1 METRQS
7 HAHTCCSEHK
17 HEAHHHEHHHHH
29 GHHHHHHGGSGSNL
43 LFAFAMNLFFAIV
56 ELVGGIF
63 TGSVAILSD
72 ALHDFGDSI
81 SLGVAWRLQKLSEK
95 GRDTSFS
102 YGYKRFSLLG
112 ALLISLIL
120 LVGSVFVIIA
130 AIERLSVP
138 GEPKA
143 GGMLVLAI
151 FGLAVNGLAAFR
163 LKGSSSLN
171 ERAVMLH
178 LMEDVLGWA
187 AVLVVSI
194 VMLFVN
200 APILDPILSLCITAW
215 ILYNVYGNLRE
226 TFKVMLQGVPDG
238 IDLEGLKTDIL
249 SLPHIRSVHD
259 IHLWTLD
266 GESHVMTIHVV
277 YCLDDFSSPQAVFD
291 MKESVREK
299 CSAHGIRHATI
310 ELDPEGCSCGMEGC

>member
-1 METRQS
+1 METLT
-7 HAHTCCSEHK
+7 HAHACHSDHK
-17 HEAHHHEHHHHH
+17 HHGHHHGH
-29 GHHHHHHGGSGSNL
+29 GHHHHHHRNSGGNL

-56 ELVGGIF
+56 ELVGGLF

-95 GRDTSFS
+95 GRDASFS

-120 LVGSVFVIIA
+120 LVGSVFVIMA
-130 AIERLSVP
+130 AVQRLSDP

-143 GGMLVLAI
+143 GGMLLLAI
-151 FGLAVNGLAAFR
+151 FGLAVNGIAALR

-194 VMLFVN
+194 VMLFVDL
-200 APILDPILSLCITAW
+200 PILDPILSLCITAW
-215 ILYNVYGNLRE
+215 ILYNVYGNLRD
-226 TFKVMLQGVPDG
+226 TFRVLLQGVPDE
-238 IDLEGLKTDIL
+238 IDMEGLKKEIL
-249 SLPHIRSVHD
+249 ALPRIRSVHD

-266 GESHVMTIHVV
+266 GQTHVMTIHVV
-277 YCLDDFSSPQAVFD
+277 YCPEDFASPMAVFE

-310 ELDPEGCSCGMEGC
+310 ELDPEGCSCGMESC

>member
-7 HAHTCCSEHK
+7 HTHTCCSEHQ
-17 HEAHHHEHHHHH
+17 HDAHHHQEHHHH
-29 GHHHHHHGGSGSNL
+29 GHHHHLHHHHGGSGSNL

-200 APILDPILSLCITAW
+200 APILDRYFLYVSQRGFYTMCTA
-215 ILYNVYGNLRE
+215 ICARPSKSCC
-226 TFKVMLQGVPDG
+226 KVCPTG
-238 IDLEGLKTDIL
+238 
-249 SLPHIRSVHD
+249 
-259 IHLWTLD
+259 
-266 GESHVMTIHVV
+266 
-277 YCLDDFSSPQAVFD
+277 
-291 MKESVREK
+291 
-299 CSAHGIRHATI
+299 
-310 ELDPEGCSCGMEGC
+310 